1 MSVVVQIPAPL
12 RPHAQGR
19 REVTLEGRPL
29 TVGEALSAL
38 WAVHPSLRDRVL
50 DEQGQVRPHVNV
62 FVGAESIRDGGGLAM
77 PISDTCV
84 IAIIPA
90 VSGGCNA

>member
-1 MSVVVQIPAPL
+1 VIVSSTSGVRFAP
-12 RPHAQGR
+12 Q
-19 REVTLEGRPL
+19 
-29 TVGEALSAL
+29 
-38 WAVHPSLRDRVL
+38 
-50 DEQGQVRPHVNV
+50 VNV

-77 PISDTCV
+77 PITETCV

>member
-12 RPHAQGR
+12 RPQAQGR
-19 REVTLEGRPL
+19 REGRPL

-38 WAVHPSLRDRVL
+38 WAMHPSLRDRVL

-77 PISDTCV
+77 PITDTCV

>member
-1 MSVVVQIPAPL
+1 MSVVVQIPGPL

-19 REVTLEGRPL
+19 REVMLGAGPR
-29 TVGEALSAL
+29 TVGEALAAL

-50 DEQGQVRPHVNV
+50 DEQGRVRPHVNV

-77 PISDTCV
+77 PITDTCV

>member
-1 MSVVVQIPAPL
+1 MSVVVQIPGPL
-12 RPHAQGR
+12 RPQAQGR

-38 WAVHPSLRDRVL
+38 HPPLRDRVL
-50 DEQGQVRPHVNV
+50 DERGQVRPHVNV